1 MIRFEDGVFFLQRV
15 EEAAPVVVVT
25 VLDDH
30 ESVPRQLR
38 SSLLFCNSISRF
50 FFFSALFPVPARKQ
64 IRSFIDNL
72 SNDRRLHS

>member
-50 FFFSALFPVPARKQ
+50 FFFF
-64 IRSFIDNL
+64 RSL
-72 SNDRRLHS
+72 SSSRAEANSFFHR